1 MLWKEW
7 GLIKE
12 IASIQEVLPMINH
25 MSDVLTVISIIV
37 WIVEKLLQ
45 TVPPRLLEV
54 KKEEFVG
61 YKTILKI

>member
-12 IASIQEVLPMINH
+12 IASIQEVLLMINH

-54 KKEEFVG
+54 R
-61 YKTILKI
+61 I